1 MFFYQ
6 TNRIISEIGLKRT
19 RLETIKAKFVDYG
32 LIVERKGPLNKNHY
46 LVTKEFMI
54 NYISDYVKKP
64 YQEKFLEGIL
74 NLDFKSNEVI
84 TNDEKYHTFK
94 LLEDLNNI
102 YNAKTFSHISDANEV
117 YEAKLELDYNKK
129 TIYQLNL
136 MRKKYELQT
145 ISRTFECFIDAL
157 LNGNDSTSNILNNF
171 TSYDEYQEDFP
182 VFIHYNNLVW
192 NEMSS
197 RF

>member
-1 MFFYQ
+1 
-6 TNRIISEIGLKRT
+6 
-19 RLETIKAKFVDYG
+19 
-32 LIVERKGPLNKNHY
+32 
-46 LVTKEFMI
+46 MI

-136 MRKKYELQT
+136 MRKKYELQPLT
-145 ISRTFECFIDAL
+145 RTFECFFDAL